1 MRIPRSRMRGINNSD
16 TYRNQQ
22 FDIDA
27 GNTVGL
33 SHGLRTP
40 ATPLDPMP
48 ISSDDV
54 PDLDLG
60 PASHVGSY
68 FRSVGAVEKGPG
80 GVPQVVVD
88 IGAPPSAFHYQLK
101 KPIRVPYMEEKVCC
115 TLLRRERSAGYHKL
129 ILHSLQVHS
138 QFRTHIYGFTVRLAP
153 REIPSNDIDHSNA
166 HLSVGGPDG
175 GHEAPKS
182 HQGRLDARYHLG
194 W

>member
-1 MRIPRSRMRGINNSD
+1 MRIPRSRMRGINHSD

-115 TLLRRERSAGYHKL
+115 TLKKG
-129 ILHSLQVHS
+129 
-138 QFRTHIYGFTVRLAP
+138 
-153 REIPSNDIDHSNA
+153 EISWIPQADPSFPPGS
-166 HLSVGGPDG
+166 LSV
-175 GHEAPKS
+175 S
-182 HQGRLDARYHLG
+182 HSHIRFYGASCSSRNPEQRYRPLKRTSFSGRTR
-194 W
+194 WRT